1 MSDRALDA
9 VTLALVQ
16 NRLDHIT
23 KQMGWVMTR
32 TARSPIF
39 NHAHDFS
46 CYLTDKT
53 GTIVAQADGIFRR
66 RPDINCILHTH
77 IPAAT
82 VVASLECGLL
92 PVIQHALIV
101 FNEIV
106 YVDCD
111 TGNDEDAV
119 REVLDQLGD
128 KKIAMIRNHGVFV
141 LGKSVAEVL
150 FLTITLEYACR
161 CQLDAMQ
168 THAKVKTFNL
178 DSAEQLAAGFTGN
191 PDNEFV
197 FDGTLQWE
205 GWLRKLDRMGSCYR
219 E

>member
-1 MSDRALDA
+1 MLSDIINVVISLPSQHVIYGMISTVLCIAAAWVYSNSSDKVKQVILQ
-9 VTLALVQ
+9 TIGYLV
-16 NRLDHIT
+16 
-23 KQMGWVMTR
+23 
-32 TARSPIF
+32 
-39 NHAHDFS
+39 
-46 CYLTDKT
+46 
-53 GTIVAQADGIFRR
+53 
-66 RPDINCILHTH
+66 
-77 IPAAT
+77 
-82 VVASLECGLL
+82 
-92 PVIQHALIV
+92 V

-119 REVLDQLGD
+119 REVLDQLGER
-128 KKIAMIRNHGVFV
+128 KIAMIRNHGVFV

-161 CQLDAMQ
+161 CQLDAMR

-178 DSAEQLAAGFTGN
+178 DSVEQLAAGFTGN
-191 PDNEFV
+191 PENEFV